1 MVKII
6 LSLSSFY
13 FSDSITIT
21 FTEND
26 ELSNFLTSRYNKSFI
41 IFKHTLLTAVWEHQ
55 RSNIAILRVLIIE
68 HDAKKLQLLT
78 GIMPNL
84 WKDHAFSV
92 YTLIPVSRLVWAG
105 MSIEIKATAYT
116 A

>member
-1 MVKII
+1 MVNFPFFDQQVQQLFYNIQHALI
-6 LSLSSFY
+6 TAQAQLS
-13 FSDSITIT
+13 DI
-21 FTEND
+21 
-26 ELSNFLTSRYNKSFI
+26 
-41 IFKHTLLTAVWEHQ
+41 AV
-55 RSNIAILRVLIIE
+55 LRVLIIE
-68 HDAKKLQLLT
+68 RDAKKLQLLT
-78 GIMPNL
+78 GTMPNL

>member
-1 MVKII
+1 MMN
-6 LSLSSFY
+6 FP
-13 FSDSITIT
+13 T
-21 FTEND
+21 
-26 ELSNFLTSRYNKSFI
+26 FLTSRYNKSFI
-41 IFKHTLLTAVWEHQ
+41 IFNMLLTTIWAQ
-55 RSNIAILRVLIIE
+55 RSNIAVLRVLIIE

-78 GIMPNL
+78 GTMPNL

>member
-1 MVKII
+1 M
-6 LSLSSFY
+6 
-13 FSDSITIT
+13 
-21 FTEND
+21 
-26 ELSNFLTSRYNKSFI
+26 
-41 IFKHTLLTAVWEHQ
+41 LLTTVWAQ
-55 RSNIAILRVLIIE
+55 RSNIAVLRVLIIE

-78 GIMPNL
+78 GTMPNL

>member
-1 MVKII
+1 MMN
-6 LSLSSFY
+6 FP
-13 FSDSITIT
+13 T
-21 FTEND
+21 
-26 ELSNFLTSRYNKSFI
+26 FLTSRYNKSFI
-41 IFKHTLLTAVWEHQ
+41 IFSMLLTAVWAQ
-55 RSNIAILRVLIIE
+55 RSNIAVLRVLIIE